1 MAWTTPGTATAGN
14 VLTAAFWNTNVR
26 DNLND
31 LDTYVDPI
39 RDGYL
44 TYSPA
49 LVQSTTVTKSITYA
63 SYLKINKLVFVHFE
77 FVVTAGTAGTAGN
90 RITVALP
97 ATAVSYSNVF
107 TGVGT
112 GSIYNASNTVVY
124 PAIIIM
130 ASTSTVTFATSA
142 TTQVNG
148 NQYLGIS
155 DFTEGLANGDYVS
168 GSFCY
173 QAA

>member
-1 MAWTTPGTATAGN
+1 MAWTTPGTATAGS
-14 VLTAAFWNTNVR
+14 VLTASFWNTQVR

-31 LDTYVDPI
+31 IDTYVDPI
-39 RDGYL
+39 RDGFIDY
-44 TYSPA
+44 TPA
-49 LVQSTTVTKSITYA
+49 LVQSTTVTKTVTYA
-63 SYLKINKLVFVHFE
+63 RYLKINKLVFVNFQ
-77 FVVTAGTAGTAGN
+77 FIVTAGTAGTAGN

-97 ATAVSYSNVF
+97 ATAVSYDNVF

-112 GSIYNASNTVVY
+112 GSIYNASNTIVY
-124 PAIIIM
+124 PAILIM
-130 ASTSTVTFATSA
+130 LSTTTVTFTTSA
-142 TTQVNG
+142 TTQANG

-155 DFTEGLANGDYVS
+155 DFTEGLATGDYVS

>member
-1 MAWTTPGTATAGN
+1 MAWTTPGTATAGE
-14 VLTAAFWNTNVR
+14 VLTASFWNTQVR

-31 LDTYVDPI
+31 IDTYVDPI
-39 RDGYL
+39 RDGFIDY
-44 TYSPA
+44 TPA
-49 LVQSTTVTKSITYA
+49 LVQSATVTKSITYA
-63 SYLKINKLVFVHFE
+63 RYLKINKLVFVNFE
-77 FVVTAGTAGTAGN
+77 MVVSAGTAGTAGN

-107 TGVGT
+107 TSVGS
-112 GSIYNASNTVVY
+112 GSIYNASNAAVY
-124 PAIIIM
+124 PGLLIIN
-130 ASTSTVTFATSA
+130 TTTTVTFTTTATVQ
-142 TTQVNG
+142 TNG

-155 DFTEGLANGDYVS
+155 DFTEGLAAGDYVS